1 MKSYSGPKSNPH
13 IFTIIAKNKERQE
26 IARKD
31 IEVFA
36 SPKVEKAYWSNSH
49 SEIEKAFIN
58 SDIYVHIEG
67 KGLYKKPLTL
77 KIFTEKEQEII
88 TREIQIYNLIEDI
101 IVSLDYSYGL
111 GFFSSFF
118 GKILLLPIDK
128 IFFVLEDREG
138 NILYRSNY
146 LRIIKN
152 FFTRKSEEKIITPVV
167 IYDEEY
173 FTQRYEPCKYESISY
188 AYGKE
193 KDILFKHGEPTKKKK
208 NNYNIN
214 IITGND
220 PKGQKLEITL
230 GGVDT
235 RECEYNDKNRIYT
248 VYSSIDNKEFEEQK
262 YKDHKGNIFDKQVLL
277 DNGIINEEN
286 KENILKFVPKY
297 PYPKDDWEFLK
308 QSLFGEAIS
317 KTIAINTCRYK
328 RKITLNVFPDVLW
341 TFHSKF
347 GYEDDYFFD
356 ERLVNDKDTFLVTG
370 IDSFYNLAQEYIQL
384 LQINFGWIKYI
395 DRIVDIIAKEA
406 QKVSYGL
413 HIWYN
418 NKKESIDYT
427 KNYQKTTEF
436 FIFQS
441 IIIKSIIEIILI
453 IITRGKGGGKIFNK
467 IRKISKNKEQIED
480 FLGKMNMEI
489 TYPAVAMNSASYYEK
504 QKDGRVAQIVEF
516 NIKADPLIGVKYQDT
531 LELNILIANQILLGN
546 KDVSILEK
554 LSVINL
560 ESTISIG
567 AEGTLSQEYNL
578 KINTLTNQF
587 TITPIIGNYLIYNRT
602 TFTQKNTISI
612 FAEIKGISNIRIDN
626 FKGELKAMGNAK
638 GIISHSRSYGKDE
651 KGIWIQD
658 ILTLSKVKGKYM
670 INSNVVYKGR
680 TIYKNNPLEK
690 DTSFT
695 LLEGRIITLPKTYLL
710 KT

>member
-1 MKSYSGPKSNPH
+1 MVEIIISSKSIYQNNNNYSINFDYINKNSVLLELSIIGVSKKSFVYWEIFSNGSQVDLNDLTTGHKVELKILKSYSGPKSNPH

-36 SPKVEKAYWSNSH
+36 SPKVEKAYWSNWH

-88 TREIQIYNLIEDI
+88 TREIQIDNLTEDI

-152 FFTRKSEEKIITPVV
+152 FFTRKSEEKSITPVV

-193 KDILFKHGEPTKKKK
+193 GDTLFNHGEPTKKKK

-248 VYSSIDNKEFEEQK
+248 AYSSIDNKEFKEQK

-328 RKITLNVFPDVLW
+328 KKIALKVFPDIVLIGN
-341 TFHSKF
+341 FSYNYNKS
-347 GYEDDYFFD
+347 YFYR
-356 ERLVNDKDTFLVTG
+356 EKNLRLEQGLDKV
-370 IDSFYNLAQEYIQL
+370 INEYINSPFFYLFTIFPKTWLEQYL
-384 LQINFGWIKYI
+384 ILEYIKYQ
-395 DRIVDIIAKEA
+395 AKDY
-406 QKVSYGL
+406 K
-413 HIWYN
+413 YN
-418 NKKESIDYT
+418 IH
-427 KNYQKTTEF
+427 
-436 FIFQS
+436 
-441 IIIKSIIEIILI
+441 
-453 IITRGKGGGKIFNK
+453 
-467 IRKISKNKEQIED
+467 
-480 FLGKMNMEI
+480 
-489 TYPAVAMNSASYYEK
+489 
-504 QKDGRVAQIVEF
+504 
-516 NIKADPLIGVKYQDT
+516 
-531 LELNILIANQILLGN
+531 
-546 KDVSILEK
+546 
-554 LSVINL
+554 
-560 ESTISIG
+560 
-567 AEGTLSQEYNL
+567 
-578 KINTLTNQF
+578 
-587 TITPIIGNYLIYNRT
+587 LIYNR
-602 TFTQKNTISI
+602 
-612 FAEIKGISNIRIDN
+612 
-626 FKGELKAMGNAK
+626 KGEKTEESIDLQGESIDITQQTKYGSYILALPILQLVML
-638 GIISHSRSYGKDE
+638 GIFID
-651 KGIWIQD
+651 
-658 ILTLSKVKGKYM
+658 
-670 INSNVVYKGR
+670 
-680 TIYKNNPLEK
+680 
-690 DTSFT
+690 
-695 LLEGRIITLPKTYLL
+695 LLN
-710 KT
+710 